1 MTVVILPY
9 NLRGQNADERE
20 ELLGF
25 LLLKMDILPD
35 MSEMRLHIQNPRKI
49 MASGVMCLLMVCVI
63 SPALADDAKSLVSV
77 EENMREMDKDKDG
90 MVSVQEVRAA
100 LEARHGN
107 GYEQALLADL
117 EASAAGRS
125 CSTPFAQNFY

>member
-1 MTVVILPY
+1 MQMTG
-9 NLRGQNADERE
+9 R
-20 ELLGF
+20 ELLRF
-25 LLLKMDILPD
+25 VLLKMDILPD
-35 MSEMRLHIQNPRKI
+35 MNETQPYMQKTCKI
-49 MASGVMCLLMVCVI
+49 MVSGLTALLMLGMI
-63 SPALADDAKSLVSV
+63 LPAAADEKSFISV
-77 EENMREMDKDKDG
+77 EENMRQMDTDKDG

-107 GYEQALLADL
+107 GYEQALLADM